1 MCTEVSE
8 DVWVA
13 RPHDARRRAGAGARG
28 RAGTRAYAREAPG
41 VERFPGTGHP
51 PPMPATSP
59 EEFDLERALKR
70 DNPKG
75 RLWEACAK
83 RRIPTPT
90 LAASAVGDRHRVQM
104 RVAHGDWELDSGVHW
119 APTRKLAEHLAA
131 RALLEELDALERD
144 EPALRPTPPATR
156 AADALGDEDLFDVS
170 AEDARHRLS
179 NPKGQ
184 LLEWCQRQKPPV
196 KRPRF
201 ETRALGGAQI
211 ARVRLDAL
219 DAQSPWF
226 RARRRP
232 EAVQAAAEA
241 LLGLLPRDEASDDA
255 LETAHPRDL
264 LDRLVKAGKLLE
276 CTVEIIGEDGPAHTR
291 VFVAEGCTRPTSGG
305 EMRRTAEGSTK
316 REAIREAARKLLD
329 ALAEHPNDPSEATPP
344 GRVFTR
350 RSPARSRER
359 KPTRESNR

>member
-1 MCTEVSE
+1 
-8 DVWVA
+8 
-13 RPHDARRRAGAGARG
+13 
-28 RAGTRAYAREAPG
+28 
-41 VERFPGTGHP
+41 
-51 PPMPATSP
+51 MPATS
-59 EEFDLERALKR
+59 EELDLEHALKR

-90 LAASAVGDRHRVQM
+90 LTGGAVGDRHRVQM
-104 RVAHGDWELDSGVHW
+104 RLAHGDWELDSGVHW

-131 RALLEELDALERD
+131 RALLDELDALEHD

-170 AEDARHRLS
+170 DEDAARHRLS

-241 LLGLLPRDEASDDA
+241 LLGLLPRGGGSDDA

-264 LDRLVKAGKLLE
+264 LDRLVKAGELLE
-276 CTVEIIGEDGPAHTR
+276 CTVEIVAESGPAHAR
-291 VFVAEGCTRPTSGG
+291 VFVAEGAVVLAGG
-305 EMRRTAEGSTK
+305 RVVRAEGEGSTK
-316 REAIREAARKLLD
+316 QAAVFATSRTLL
-329 ALAEHPNDPSEATPP
+329 E
-344 GRVFTR
+344 
-350 RSPARSRER
+350 RSQH
-359 KPTRESNR
+359 T